1 MQKIIKVVFAL
12 LLLHTSIVNVSEVEV
27 IDYQAIEL
35 IEEEDIEPETEPEI
49 IEEEDIIPEPELEWI
64 LPCHSSS
71 VKTYMDYNAI
81 TLTTSK
87 QYKYIREHMS
97 IDNGLLYDSG
107 GYMGVA
113 LGSWW
118 GDIGSKWIIELD
130 TGVILPVVKIDE
142 KADQHVIN
150 GCQHRTDGSVIE
162 VVVDSPTIPKSWWGG
177 NGYVFNGNF
186 NNSEMFKGNILRVA
200 KPH

>member
-1 MQKIIKVVFAL
+1 MKKIIEVILAL
-12 LLLHTSIVNVSEVEV
+12 LLSSTPSVTVAEVEV
-27 IDYQAIEL
+27 IDHKEVEF
-35 IEEEDIEPETEPEI
+35 IEEGEIEPEL
-49 IEEEDIIPEPELEWI
+49 ELEWI

-71 VKTYMDYNAI
+71 IKSYMDYNAI

-97 IDNGLLYDSG
+97 IDNGLLYDSE
-107 GYMGVA
+107 GYIGVA

-130 TGVILPVVKIDE
+130 TGVILSVVKIDE
-142 KADQHVIN
+142 KADKHTIN

-162 VVVDSPTIPKSWWGG
+162 MVVDSPTIPNDWWGG

-186 NNSEMFKGNILRVA
+186 NNSELFKGNILRVA
-200 KPH
+200 KP